1 MCIGVPG
8 QIHAIDGNQARVE
21 VCGILRDVDLTLV
34 GSTDE
39 TGASRL
45 GQWVLVHVGF
55 AMSIINEAEAR
66 DTLDAFRICS
76 TWSRTSGHCCTARS
90 GKPCATL
97 MNIARLS
104 R

>member
-8 QIHAIDGNQARVE
+8 QIHSIDGNLAKVE

-34 GSTDE
+34 GSSDE

-55 AMSIINEAEAR
+55 AMSVINEAEAR
-66 DTLDAFRICS
+66 DTMDALQNMFDVEPDVGALLYGEER
-76 TWSRTSGHCCTARS
+76 
-90 GKPCATL
+90 
-97 MNIARLS
+97 
-104 R
+104 

>member
-8 QIHAIDGNQARVE
+8 QIHTIDGSQAKVE

-34 GSTDE
+34 GSSDE

-55 AMSIINEAEAR
+55 AMSVINEAEAR
-66 DTLDAFRICS
+66 DTLDALQNMFDVEPDVGALLFGEER
-76 TWSRTSGHCCTARS
+76 
-90 GKPCATL
+90 
-97 MNIARLS
+97 
-104 R
+104 

>member
-8 QIHAIDGNQARVE
+8 QIYAIDGIQAKVE

-34 GSTDE
+34 GSSDE

-55 AMSIINEAEAR
+55 AMSVINEAEAR
-66 DTLDAFRICS
+66 DTLDALQNMFDLEPDVGALLYGEER
-76 TWSRTSGHCCTARS
+76 
-90 GKPCATL
+90 
-97 MNIARLS
+97 
-104 R
+104 

>member
-8 QIHAIDGNQARVE
+8 QIHSIKGNQAKVD

-39 TGASRL
+39 TGTSRL

-55 AMSIINEAEAR
+55 AMSVINEAEAR
-66 DTLDAFRICS
+66 DTLDALQNMFDVEPDV
-76 TWSRTSGHCCTARS
+76 GALLYGEAR
-90 GKPCATL
+90 
-97 MNIARLS
+97 
-104 R
+104 

>member
-8 QIHAIDGNQARVE
+8 QIHSLSGNQAKVE

-55 AMSIINEAEAR
+55 AMSVINEAEAR
-66 DTLDAFRICS
+66 DTLDALQNMFDVEPDVGALLYGEER
-76 TWSRTSGHCCTARS
+76 
-90 GKPCATL
+90 
-97 MNIARLS
+97 
-104 R
+104 

>member
-8 QIHAIDGNQARVE
+8 QIYSIDGNQAKVD

-34 GSTDE
+34 GSSDE

-55 AMSIINEAEAR
+55 AMSVINEAEAR
-66 DTLDAFRICS
+66 DTLDALQNMFDVEPDVGALLYGEER
-76 TWSRTSGHCCTARS
+76 
-90 GKPCATL
+90 
-97 MNIARLS
+97 
-104 R
+104 